1 MSTETIT
8 KTLLQEVMFEL
19 YDVSNGD
26 RKMSKGFAKEL
37 AYNLTL
43 SVDTY
48 DKLNRIATEE
58 TKNSL
63 TSVSIADL
71 MRFSINAFIDSYKEI
86 DK

>member
-1 MSTETIT
+1 MPRPKKFDTEM
-8 KTLLQEVMFEL
+8 KT
-19 YDVSNGD
+19 
-26 RKMSKGFAKEL
+26 
-37 AYNLTL
+37 YNLTL

-86 DK
+86 DKWVR

>member
-1 MSTETIT
+1 M
-8 KTLLQEVMFEL
+8 KT
-19 YDVSNGD
+19 
-26 RKMSKGFAKEL
+26 
-37 AYNLTL
+37 YNLTL

-48 DKLNRIATEE
+48 DQLSHIATEE

-71 MRFSINAFIDSYKEI
+71 MRFSINAFIDSYKEV

>member
-1 MSTETIT
+1 MARPKKFDTEM
-8 KTLLQEVMFEL
+8 KT
-19 YDVSNGD
+19 
-26 RKMSKGFAKEL
+26 
-37 AYNLTL
+37 YNLTL

-48 DKLNRIATEE
+48 DQLSHIATEE

-71 MRFSINAFIDSYKEI
+71 MRFSINAFIDSYKEV

>member
-1 MSTETIT
+1 MARPKKFDTEM
-8 KTLLQEVMFEL
+8 KT
-19 YDVSNGD
+19 
-26 RKMSKGFAKEL
+26 
-37 AYNLTL
+37 YNLTL

-48 DKLNRIATEE
+48 DQLNRIATEE

-71 MRFSINAFIDSYKEI
+71 MRFSINAFIDSYKEV